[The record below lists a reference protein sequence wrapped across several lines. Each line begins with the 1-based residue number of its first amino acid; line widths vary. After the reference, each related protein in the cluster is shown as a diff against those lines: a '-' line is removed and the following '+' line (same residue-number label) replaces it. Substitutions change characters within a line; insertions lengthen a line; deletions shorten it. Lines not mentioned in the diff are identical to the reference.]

1 MKITLKD
8 PVQHG
13 SETITELELR
23 APKAK
28 DMRGMPLQLDWD
40 SMLTLASRCAAQPPS
55 VINELSFADLT
66 QVAEAI
72 GNFIGAGP
80 LTGAQQ

>member
-1 MKITLKD
+1 MKITLSK

-13 SETITELELR
+13 SETITELDLR
-23 APKAK
+23 EPKAG

-40 SMLTLASRCAAQPPS
+40 AMLMLASRCVAQPPS

-66 QVAEAI
+66 AVAEALGDFL
-72 GNFIGAGP
+72 GNGLP
-80 LTGAQQ
+80 TGKPQ